1 MFRRSTLVVVGIAS
15 ILSAAPSVV
24 AAPRDIPVRIRELQA
39 EREAIEQMPLAE
51 RPNRPGHFYGNNVR
65 RVYYRKVRV
74 NKHRGVQG
82 PLGF

>member
-1 MFRRSTLVVVGIAS
+1 MFKVSTLVIVGLAV
-15 ILSAAPSVV
+15 ILTTVSAGV
-24 AAPRDIPVRIRELQA
+24 AAPRGIPAQIRQLQA
-39 EREAIEQMPLAE
+39 EREAIEQMPLRE

-74 NKHRGVQG
+74 NKYRGVTG